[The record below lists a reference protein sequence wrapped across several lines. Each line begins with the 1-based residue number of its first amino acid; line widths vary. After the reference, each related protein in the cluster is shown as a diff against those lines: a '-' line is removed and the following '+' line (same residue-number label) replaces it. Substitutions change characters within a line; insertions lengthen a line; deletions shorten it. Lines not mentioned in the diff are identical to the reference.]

1 MPEEGTDGHAT
12 LLLADFLAQRL
23 RAGRTGPVPV
33 PLLVKHMAE
42 LAGVHRGHWRKGVTE
57 PGADRALTAQA
68 VHRLIA
74 LGLAHET
81 PDGVMP
87 RPALTR
93 FGYGEPQLSGTSEAS

>member
-1 MPEEGTDGHAT
+1 MAG
-12 LLLADFLAQRL
+12 LA
-23 RAGRTGPVPV
+23 
-33 PLLVKHMAE
+33 E
-42 LAGVHRGHWRKGVTE
+42 VHRRHWRKGVTE

-81 PDGVMP
+81 PEGVTP
-87 RPALTR
+87 QPALAR